1 MWARCFFAGILAGLE
16 PTAPDVKVAV
26 DLRATVPKA
35 TPTDRRPEVDGYL
48 SDANYTAGF

>member
-1 MWARCFFAGILAGLE
+1 MNFSALLAIWISLGNGVAGDRE
-16 PTAPDVKVAV
+16 KVAV

-48 SDANYTAGF
+48 PR